1 MAKKKSILK
10 SGGNNRYG
18 VGSDYQWQPG
28 TTLRQAARYLANDL
42 YSGLSKGRFKRLV
55 RESRNGFKIKVIT
68 TQQGVEWITSADSLL
83 QSKNIMVFTTCSVG
97 SAQWP
102 KWYSLLHVVPP
113 LLGNEAI
120 HV

>member
-1 MAKKKSILK
+1 MVLAPTINGSPVPH
-10 SGGNNRYG
+10 SGKPQ
-18 VGSDYQWQPG
+18 D
-28 TTLRQAARYLANDL
+28 TLQMTRIQGYP
-42 YSGLSKGRFKRLV
+42 RLV

-68 TQQGVEWITSADSLL
+68 TQQGAEWMTSADSLL